1 MNDALAI
8 KFGLTP
14 TQYHLIESAI
24 ISFNDIEKVLI
35 FGSRATHRSRS
46 ASDIDLAVIGK
57 NLNRVIINRLS
68 SELDDLPL
76 PFMFDVLHY
85 DQIENSVLKSKIDS
99 EGKLFFEKQK
109 NTTT

>member
-1 MNDALAI
+1 MDDALTI
-8 KFGLTP
+8 KFGITKA
-14 TQYHLIESAI
+14 QYSLIEDAI
-24 ISFNDIEKVLI
+24 ISFNDIEKVII
-35 FGSRATHRSRS
+35 FGSRATHKFRA

-68 SELDDLPL
+68 SKLDDLPL

-99 EGKLFFEKQK
+99 EGKLFLRK
-109 NTTT
+109 